1 MKRAEEMTEVQ
12 GDGDKES
19 KGEKRTVWIIS
30 DQVQIGHVVITL
42 RQESREER
50 SEMRGERDGGYVR
63 EEQKREQ
70 LLYFIMVILK

>member
-1 MKRAEEMTEVQ
+1 M
-12 GDGDKES
+12 
-19 KGEKRTVWIIS
+19 WIIS